1 MTNNEQAI
9 SSDDQGDLVVHR
21 ILTLD
26 DADALRQLDEV
37 THHFLAM
44 LDHVSRFH
52 RPVVTGD
59 FLGSV
64 LDELDHL
71 EIKYGWPTPSMPGH
85 EL

>member
-1 MTNNEQAI
+1 MTDKEKVT
-9 SSDDQGDLVVHR
+9 SLDDQDDSVIR
-21 ILTLD
+21 MILTRT
-26 DADALRQLDEV
+26 DADAQQQLDEV

-52 RPVVTGD
+52 RPLVTGH